1 MNNEFL
7 QHFAEPY
14 HKMGENSLIPTKLSN
29 EFQKGGNSII
39 PTKQN
44 SSMNNEFLY
53 HFDEPYSKMGA
64 NKLIPTNWK
73 KNKKH
78 QNDDTIN
85 TNT

>member
-14 HKMGENSLIPTKLSN
+14 HKMGENSLIPTNLSN
-29 EFQKGGNSII
+29 EFQNWEKL
-39 PTKQN
+39 N
-44 SSMNNEFLY
+44 SSYKTNSSINNEFLY
-53 HFDEPYSKMGA
+53 HFDEPYSKMGV

-73 KNKKH
+73 NVR
-78 QNDDTIN
+78 IN